1 MESLY
6 YACAFSLLIS
16 HILNERIRFPLS
28 QIVGEVLK
36 QLTEDKFIVKAT
48 NGPRYVVGCRRQLD
62 KEKLKVFNVP
72 LLN

>member
-1 MESLY
+1 MLPLY
-6 YACAFSLLIS
+6 VS
-16 HILNERIRFPLS
+16 S

-62 KEKLKVFNVP
+62 KEKLKVRRLRCSFKICVNGSFP
-72 LLN
+72 GLNY